1 MESVIKKSR
10 SSKKQFS
17 FISIIIPFYQRNNEL
32 ISLLKSLEIVEY
44 PLKYLEIII
53 VQDGS
58 KVDSDVLIIIK
69 NSKLKIKL
77 ISNDTNLGRT
87 RPQYNAVHPSL
98 AGYSRSG
105 APSMNSDRLLSACQR
120 DPESS

>member
-1 MESVIKKSR
+1 MKSVINKSR

-17 FISIIIPFYQRNNEL
+17 VISIIIPFYQRNNEL
-32 ISLLKSLEIVEY
+32 ISLLKSLEIVKY

-69 NSKLKIKL
+69 ESKLKIKL
-77 ISNDTNLGRT
+77 IFLKF
-87 RPQYNAVHPSL
+87 L
-98 AGYSRSG
+98 
-105 APSMNSDRLLSACQR
+105 
-120 DPESS
+120 E